1 MGNHHGF
8 GRETKS
14 FAAPSGWRRLAMA
27 LQLANGQ
34 PVGHQRP
41 INGSV
46 HDVDEH
52 LPLLPIHHLSVGLA
66 ATVVPLGFAAQL
78 RLVVGL
84 RLCGAWRRSS
94 LRRKPPCITRS
105 PPPPATRQYL
115 PFSTPLCQHTTPL
128 TRTHLLLSSLP
139 HPPPAPSANPAC
151 SAAAPHDAIPPVYGA
166 AGWLRLSHM
175 LGPAH
180 DVWRCGSS
188 CVATPALSCDACV
201 LLLLPT
207 PPSHPADIQQKLW
220 PPQGLEHGLLGR

>member
-1 MGNHHGF
+1 MSTSTSRF
-8 GRETKS
+8 FPFTTSR
-14 FAAPSGWRRLAMA
+14 F
-27 LQLANGQ
+27 
-34 PVGHQRP
+34 
-41 INGSV
+41 
-46 HDVDEH
+46 
-52 LPLLPIHHLSVGLA
+52 GLA
-66 ATVVPLGFAAQL
+66 VVPLGFAAQL
-78 RLVVGL
+78 RLVAGL
-84 RLCGAWRRSS
+84 RLCGAWGRSS

-105 PPPPATRQYL
+105 PPPPPSPGHPPVSPVLHPVVPTHER
-115 PFSTPLCQHTTPL
+115 SPL

-188 CVATPALSCDACV
+188 CVATPALYCDACV
-201 LLLLPT
+201 LLLLLPT